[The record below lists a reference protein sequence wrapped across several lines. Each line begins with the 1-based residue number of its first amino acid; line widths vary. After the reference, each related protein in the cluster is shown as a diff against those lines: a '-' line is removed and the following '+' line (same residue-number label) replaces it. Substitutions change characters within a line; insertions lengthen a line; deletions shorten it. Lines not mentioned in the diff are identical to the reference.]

1 MSIAIPVI
9 LMIIG
14 VVGII
19 GYTLFQTRST
29 ITYTAA
35 EGEAKPSEYRAAQ
48 VSYIITLIHYW
59 LPEFCMAQPNVY
71 STDDYEETYIE
82 QTLANGLLTIR
93 VSWSRQRFHARYA
106 LHEGNIGVCREVR
119 CKVRLGHD
127 APFVKF
133 LQAVANEELGLYRPI
148 KECIL
153 DIASTAQLKE
163 VAQNVAGE
171 NFNVG
176 AELLSMMIAIG
187 SQLLTS
193 KKIDPINATIYLRL
207 VAILQTQYPE
217 VYDEF
222 LKTNSTEND

>member
-1 MSIAIPVI
+1 MSTAIPIV

-19 GYTLFQTRST
+19 GYSLFQTRST
-29 ITYTAA
+29 ITYTTT
-35 EGEAKPSEYRAAQ
+35 ESETKPSEYRAAQ
-48 VSYIITLIHYW
+48 VSYIITLVRYW

-82 QTLANGLLTIR
+82 QTLANGLLTIQVNWGR
-93 VSWSRQRFHARYA
+93 RRFQAHYA
-106 LHEGNIGVCREVR
+106 LHEGNVGVCREIR
-119 CKVRLGHD
+119 CKVRFGHD

-148 KECIL
+148 RECIL
-153 DIASTAQLKE
+153 DMASTAQLEE
-163 VAQNVAGE
+163 VAKNVVGE

-176 AELLSMMIAIG
+176 EELLSMMIATG
-187 SQLLTS
+187 GQLLTS
-193 KKIDPINATIYLRL
+193 KKIDPIIATMYLRL

-217 VYDEF
+217 VYNEF
-222 LKTNSTEND
+222 IKNNSTEND